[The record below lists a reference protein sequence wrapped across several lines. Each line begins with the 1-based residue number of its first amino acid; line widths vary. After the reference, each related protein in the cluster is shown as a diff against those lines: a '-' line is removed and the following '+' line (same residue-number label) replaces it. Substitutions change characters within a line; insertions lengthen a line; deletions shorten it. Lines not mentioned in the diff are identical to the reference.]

1 MARRNF
7 YFLFVG
13 LLILLAAE
21 PFLEGA
27 PNSGALIQLAFTSV
41 LVVGVFSLAADGRVF
56 YLGLGLAVIGLV
68 AAVGF
73 YRTDS
78 LVLRVVDLVAILCF
92 CLLAIGVKMR
102 QVVFVPGAVTMNRVV
117 GALCIYLL
125 IGVLWAILYGFVE
138 LVEPTAFL
146 YAGREAGDPI
156 EHVLYYSFV
165 TLTTLGYGDM
175 TPVHPVA
182 RTLAYLEAVI
192 GQLYIAVLI
201 AGLVGRH
208 VANLRSAAEA

>member
-1 MARRNF
+1 MARTNF
-7 YFLFVG
+7 FYLFGG
-13 LLILLAAE
+13 LLILMAAE
-21 PFLEGA
+21 PFLQGV
-27 PNSGALIQLAFTSV
+27 PKSGALIQLAFTSV

-56 YLGLGLAVIGLV
+56 YLGLGVAVIGLV
-68 AAVGF
+68 AALGF
-73 YRTDS
+73 YTTGS

-92 CLLAIGVKMR
+92 CLLAIAVKMR
-102 QVVFVPGAVTMNRVV
+102 QVVFLTGAVTMNRVA

-125 IGVLWAILYGFVE
+125 LGVLWAVLFAFVD

-146 YAGREAGDPI
+146 YAGREVGDPI
-156 EHVLYYSFV
+156 EHLLYYSFV
-165 TLTTLGYGDM
+165 TLTTLGYGDI

-208 VANLRSAAEA
+208 VANQGYATDA